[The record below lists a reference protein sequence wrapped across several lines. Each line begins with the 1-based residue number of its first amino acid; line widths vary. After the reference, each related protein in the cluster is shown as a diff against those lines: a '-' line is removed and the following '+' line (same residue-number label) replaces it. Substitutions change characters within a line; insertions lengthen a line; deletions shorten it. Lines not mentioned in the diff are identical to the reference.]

1 MVDPTFAQQPSARRL
16 SALAAARS
24 AATSSRWRRIRSWSA
39 IVTRRRPLAP
49 GARLVNGPCPREVRR
64 ICTVSQFSEVL
75 AAEWNLDESTGD
87 PHVAEV
93 QRGCSA
99 ACTLTSRTFRSRIVW
114 AWSGG
119 AAHAPT
125 GLALIV
131 KQLHGESQPL
141 APRRYATR
149 LRRCLAVPSR
159 LERQASLRLA
169 PRSRGSH
176 VDGSPSGHGTEAP
189 VGMPAKGP
197 RANRHRRLSPSGE
210 I

>member
-131 KQLHGESQPL
+131 KQLHDPSL
-141 APRRYATR
+141 VAPRRYATR

-159 LERQASLRLA
+159 LERQASLRRPPHA
-169 PRSRGSH
+169 H
-176 VDGSPSGHGTEAP
+176 EEATLT
-189 VGMPAKGP
+189 VRP
-197 RANRHRRLSPSGE
+197 RAMAPKRPSACRPKARERTDIGRLLPSGE